1 MLFLAGVRWS
11 NCWVAAVVLKF
22 LFLGPSVLHA
32 QTTPPT
38 DTWQGPT
45 IIRPPIVDSSWF
57 TGTNWGP
64 IHLAPISTQDAIVN
78 NGQIAQVGPVPSPS
92 VAPAHAANLT
102 VGATA
107 AGSTVQV
114 LTSANLTL
122 SSVTV
127 GPQGTLQFSG
137 GFITVPGFQN
147 NGLMLIDGTNPQT
160 FDVPITGSGR
170 LTLASATTLT
180 LGLSNANDT
189 YTGATLISAGTLI
202 AGSTTGLSLN
212 SAVTVNAATLDLHG
226 FSNTIGS
233 LTGTGI
239 VLNNAPAII
248 AILTAGNDNT
258 STTFGGL
265 LQNGTGV
272 LGLTKSG
279 TGTQTLTGNNTYTG
293 GTTINGGTLQ
303 LGNGGTTG
311 SVIGNVVDIGVLS
324 FDRSNLLAFAGSISG
339 SGSVTQIGSGI
350 TTLTGNNTY
359 AGSTTIS
366 GGTLQAGSITGL
378 SPTSAFTVNSILD
391 LNGFNNTIG
400 SLSGTGFV
408 LNNAA
413 ATTAILTTGNDNT
426 STTFSGLLEN
436 GIGVLGLTKSGAGTQ
451 TLTGNNTYSGGTTI
465 NGGTL
470 QLGNGGTTG
479 TIAGNVANN
488 GILAFDRSDTLI
500 FAGAISGLG
509 SVTQIGTGTT
519 ILTGNSTYTGG
530 TTISVGTLQLGNGGT
545 TGAIIGNVINNG
557 VLSFDRSD
565 SATFGGLISGA
576 GSLTQIGTGT
586 TILTGNNTY
595 AGGTTISA
603 GTLQLGNG
611 GTTGAIIGDVTD
623 NGVLSFDRSDSAM
636 FGGLISGAGSVAQIG
651 SGTTILTG
659 NNTYTGGATVSAGT
673 LQLGNGGTTGSIIGN
688 VVDNSVL
695 VFDRSDTVTFGG
707 LISGAGRIA
716 QIGTGTTILTNNNTY
731 SGGTTISAGTLQLG
745 NGGTTGSIV
754 GNVLD
759 NSVLAFNRSDT
770 VTFGGLISGAGSVSQ
785 AGTGTTILTN
795 NNTYTGGTTIS
806 AGTLQLGNGGATG
819 GIVGN
824 VIDNGVLAFNRS
836 DPVTFGGIVSGAGAL
851 VNIGTGTLTLTGSNT
866 YTGGTTI
873 SAGTLQIGNGGT
885 SGSIT
890 GNVLDNSVLAFN
902 RSDSLTFGGIISGT
916 GSLVKLG
923 TGTLIL
929 TGNNTYTG
937 GATVSAG
944 TLQLG
949 NGGTTGS
956 IIGNVVD
963 NSVLVFDR
971 SDTVTFGGL
980 ISGAGSIA
988 QIGTGTTILT
998 NNNTYSGGTTISAGT
1013 LQLGNGG
1020 TTGNII
1026 GNVLDNSVLA
1036 FNRSDT
1042 VTFGGLISG
1051 AGSVSQAGSGT
1062 TILTNNNTYTG
1073 GTTIGAGTLQLG
1085 NGGTLGS
1092 IVGNVT
1098 DNSVLA
1104 FNRSD
1109 PVTFGGIVSG
1119 TGALVNIGTG
1129 TLTLTGSNTYT
1140 GGTTIS
1146 AGTLQIGNG
1155 GTSGSITGNILDNSV
1170 LAFNRSDSLTF
1181 GGIVSGTGSLVN
1193 LGTGTLTLTG
1203 TNTYTGGT
1211 TISAGTLQIGNGG
1224 TTGSITGNVLDNG
1237 LLVFN
1242 RSDSVTF
1249 GGVISGTGG
1258 LIQQGMGVLTLS
1270 GANTYTGTTVV
1281 NNGSL
1286 IVDGA
1291 IGSLQTIVNAG
1302 GFLGGHGTIG
1312 GNLINNG
1319 IVGQLLSPGTLTVL
1333 GNFIQNPGG
1342 TLRIALGGLTAGLHD
1357 LLAVNGHVTLGGTL
1371 QIVNLGSFSLQP
1383 GNQLLFLTA
1392 NNGVSGSFSAV
1403 LTGTIVKGVVITLP
1417 NAVLVQGQQGSF
1429 TQIPG
1434 FTLTPNEAAVGKA
1447 LNSAAGDPRAA
1458 ALIAFLNSQPLANL
1472 PRDLA
1477 LIAPTQITSINAT
1490 AVSLGNIQLS
1500 NLEQRLGD
1508 IREGSTGFSSSGFAI
1523 SGPSASLG
1531 QGFAGVTG
1539 PEGKG
1544 GPSVFAP
1551 TPSNRWGVFLTGLGE
1566 FTNVDSTSNAPGYDV
1581 DTGGF
1586 TFGVDYRLTPNFAV
1600 GLTAGYAHT
1609 GVHPDGGG
1617 NIDVNGGKIGLYA
1630 TAFAKGFYLDAAVSG
1645 GPSGY
1650 NTRRTALLGT
1660 ASGSTDGADVNALVA
1675 AGYDWKYGNLTLG
1688 PTASFQFSYIGLDG
1702 FTETG
1707 SLAPL
1712 KFPDQNTES
1721 ERTAFG
1727 GKASYDWKVGHV
1739 TVIPQVSAAW
1749 QHEYGDTEYS
1759 VAANFASGAG
1769 SSFTVRGPHIGR
1781 DSLLLG
1787 AGATVIWNDR
1797 VSTYLYYDGEVA
1809 RTNYES
1815 HNVSGGVRISF

>member
-1 MLFLAGVRWS
+1 LAGIRWS
-11 NCWVAAVVLKF
+11 NCWVIAVALNF

-32 QTTPPT
+32 QT

-45 IIRPPIVDSSWF
+45 QLDASWF
-57 TGTNWGP
+57 TNLNWTAPGVGVP
-64 IHLAPISTQDAIVN
+64 IHLPPISTQNAIVN
-78 NGQIAQVGPVPSPS
+78 NGTTAQVGPSLIT
-92 VAPAHAANLT
+92 ATAANLT
-102 VGATA
+102 IGATTP
-107 AGSTVQV
+107 GSTVQV
-114 LTSANLTL
+114 LAGANLIL
-122 SSVTV
+122 SSVTI
-127 GPQGTLQFSG
+127 GPQGTLRFSG
-137 GFITVPGFQN
+137 GFVTVSSFQN
-147 NGLMLIDGTNPQT
+147 NGLMLIDGTNTQT

-170 LTLASATTLT
+170 LTLVSATTLT
-180 LGLSNANDT
+180 LGLNNASDT
-189 YTGATLISAGTLI
+189 YSGATLISAGTLV
-202 AGSTTGLSLN
+202 ARSATALSPN
-212 SAVTVNAATLDLHG
+212 SAFTVNATLDLNG

-233 LTGTGI
+233 LAGTGIVLNGIPVGLAAATVQPAIAAAATLTAGNDNTSTIFSGIIENGTNVLGLTKSGSGTLTLTGTNTYTGGTTISGGTLQLGNGGTTGSIIGNVVDNSVLTFDRSNPLTFAGSISGTGGLTQIGTGTATLTGNNSYAGGTTISAGTLQAGSTTGLSPNSAFTVNSILDLNGFSNTIGSLAGTGI
-239 VLNNAPAII
+239 VLNNAPATT

-258 STTFGGL
+258 STTFSGVL
-265 LQNGTGV
+265 ENGTGF

-311 SVIGNVVDIGVLS
+311 SVIGNVV
-324 FDRSNLLAFAGSISG
+324 
-339 SGSVTQIGSGI
+339 
-350 TTLTGNNTY
+350 
-359 AGSTTIS
+359 
-366 GGTLQAGSITGL
+366 
-378 SPTSAFTVNSILD
+378 
-391 LNGFNNTIG
+391 
-400 SLSGTGFV
+400 
-408 LNNAA
+408 
-413 ATTAILTTGNDNT
+413 
-426 STTFSGLLEN
+426 
-436 GIGVLGLTKSGAGTQ
+436 
-451 TLTGNNTYSGGTTI
+451 
-465 NGGTL
+465 
-470 QLGNGGTTG
+470 
-479 TIAGNVANN
+479 
-488 GILAFDRSDTLI
+488 
-500 FAGAISGLG
+500 
-509 SVTQIGTGTT
+509 
-519 ILTGNSTYTGG
+519 
-530 TTISVGTLQLGNGGT
+530 
-545 TGAIIGNVINNG
+545 NNG

-565 SATFGGLISGA
+565 SVTFGGLISGA

-611 GTTGAIIGDVTD
+611 GTTGIIIGDILD
-623 NGVLSFDRSDSAM
+623 NGVLSFNRSDSVTFA
-636 FGGLISGAGSVAQIG
+636 GLISGAGSVTQIG
-651 SGTTILTG
+651 TGTTILTG
-659 NNTYTGGATVSAGT
+659 NNTYTGGTTISAGT
-673 LQLGNGGTTGSIIGN
+673 LQLGNGGTTGSIAGNVLDNGVLTFDRSDTVTFGGLISGAGSVNQAGTGTTILTNNNTYSGGTTISSGALQLGNGGTTGSIIGN

-695 VFDRSDTVTFGG
+695 VFDRTDTVTFGG
-707 LISGAGRIA
+707 LISGAGSVRQA
-716 QIGTGTTILTNNNTY
+716 GSGTTILTNNNTY
-731 SGGTTISAGTLQLG
+731 SGGTTIGAGTLQLG

-754 GNVLD
+754 GNVTD
-759 NSVLAFNRSDT
+759 NSILAFNRSD
-770 VTFGGLISGAGSVSQ
+770 L
-785 AGTGTTILTN
+785 
-795 NNTYTGGTTIS
+795 
-806 AGTLQLGNGGATG
+806 
-819 GIVGN
+819 
-824 VIDNGVLAFNRS
+824 
-836 DPVTFGGIVSGAGAL
+836 VTFGGIVSGTGAL
-851 VNIGTGTLTLTGSNT
+851 VNIGTGTLILTGSDT

-890 GNVLDNSVLAFN
+890 GNVLDNGVLAFN
-902 RSDSLTFGGIISGT
+902 RSDSLTFGGII
-916 GSLVKLG
+916 
-923 TGTLIL
+923 
-929 TGNNTYTG
+929 
-937 GATVSAG
+937 
-944 TLQLG
+944 
-949 NGGTTGS
+949 
-956 IIGNVVD
+956 
-963 NSVLVFDR
+963 
-971 SDTVTFGGL
+971 
-980 ISGAGSIA
+980 
-988 QIGTGTTILT
+988 
-998 NNNTYSGGTTISAGT
+998 
-1013 LQLGNGG
+1013 
-1020 TTGNII
+1020 
-1026 GNVLDNSVLA
+1026 
-1036 FNRSDT
+1036 
-1042 VTFGGLISG
+1042 
-1051 AGSVSQAGSGT
+1051 
-1062 TILTNNNTYTG
+1062 
-1073 GTTIGAGTLQLG
+1073 
-1085 NGGTLGS
+1085 
-1092 IVGNVT
+1092 
-1098 DNSVLA
+1098 
-1104 FNRSD
+1104 
-1109 PVTFGGIVSG
+1109 
-1119 TGALVNIGTG
+1119 
-1129 TLTLTGSNTYT
+1129 
-1140 GGTTIS
+1140 
-1146 AGTLQIGNG
+1146 
-1155 GTSGSITGNILDNSV
+1155 
-1170 LAFNRSDSLTF
+1170 
-1181 GGIVSGTGSLVN
+1181 SGTGSLVN

-1242 RSDSVTF
+1242 RSDFVTF

-1258 LIQQGMGVLTLS
+1258 LIQQGTGVLTLP
-1270 GANTYTGTTVV
+1270 GANTYTGTTLV
-1281 NNGSL
+1281 NSGSL

-1302 GFLGGHGTIG
+1302 GLLGGHGTIG

-1333 GNFIQNPGG
+1333 GNFIQNAGG
-1342 TLRIALGGLTAGLHD
+1342 ILRIGVGGLTAGLHD
-1357 LLAVNGHVTLGGTL
+1357 LLAVSGHVTLGGTL
-1371 QIVNLGSFSLQP
+1371 QIVSLGNFSLQP
-1383 GNQLLFLTA
+1383 GNEFVFLTA
-1392 NNGVSGSFSAV
+1392 NNGVSGTFSSV
-1403 LTGTIVKGVVITLP
+1403 LTGTIVQGVVVTLP
-1417 NAVLVQGQQGSF
+1417 DAVLVQGKQGSF
-1429 TQIPG
+1429 TEIPG

-1447 LNSAAGDPRAA
+1447 LNSAIGDPRAA
-1458 ALIAFLNSQPLANL
+1458 ALITFLNSQPLANL

-1508 IREGSTGFSSSGFAI
+1508 IRAGSTGFSSSGFTL
-1523 SGPSASLG
+1523 SGPTANLG

-1544 GPSVFAP
+1544 GSPGVFAP
-1551 TPSNRWGVFLTGLGE
+1551 VPNNRWGVFLTGLGE

-1609 GVHPDGGG
+1609 SVHPDGGG

-1660 ASGSTDGADVNALVA
+1660 ASGNTNGADVNALVA

-1688 PTASFQFSYIGLDG
+1688 PTASFQFSYIGLDS

-1721 ERTAFG
+1721 ERTAIG